1 MPSQEIHSHMEG
13 KLQISIDAIKQLREL
28 TGAGIM
34 DCKRALE
41 EAKGDTDRAVAI
53 LRERGMARAEK
64 KLGRET
70 RQGLIECYVH
80 AGGRIGAMVEVNCET
95 DFVARTPAFKEF
107 AHDIAMQVAATNP
120 KCVRPDELPDTE
132 EPPEEVALLAQPY
145 IRDPSR
151 TVQELLME
159 QIAKFG
165 ENITIRR
172 FARFELGVD

>member
-1 MPSQEIHSHMEG
+1 M
-13 KLQISIDAIKQLREL
+13 QISVELIKQLREQ

-41 EAKGDTDRAVAI
+41 EAGGNMDRAVAI

-70 RQGLIECYVH
+70 RQGLVECYVH
-80 AGGRIGAMVEVNCET
+80 AGGRIGALVEVNCET
-95 DFVARTPAFKEF
+95 DFVARNEAFKEF
-107 AHDIAMQVAATNP
+107 AHNIAMQVAATNP
-120 KCVRPDELPDTE
+120 RYLRAEDVPNTE
-132 EPPEEVALLAQPY
+132 EAPEEVALLAQPY
-145 IRDPSR
+145 IRDPGR
-151 TVQELLME
+151 TVQQLLME

>member
-1 MPSQEIHSHMEG
+1 M
-13 KLQISIDAIKQLREL
+13 QISVELIKQLREQ

-41 EAKGDTDRAVAI
+41 EADGDMARAVAI

-70 RQGLIECYVH
+70 RQGLVECYIH

-95 DFVARTPAFKEF
+95 DFVARNEAFKEF
-107 AHDIAMQVAATNP
+107 AHNIAMQVAATNP
-120 KCVRPDELPDTE
+120 KYLRPE
-132 EPPEEVALLAQPY
+132 EVPEGEESPEEVALLAQPY

-151 TVQELLME
+151 TVQQLLME

-165 ENITIRR
+165 ENIAIRR

>member
-1 MPSQEIHSHMEG
+1 
-13 KLQISIDAIKQLREL
+13 LQISVDLIKQLRER

-41 EAKGDTDRAVAI
+41 EAGGDMDRAAAI

-70 RQGLIECYVH
+70 RQGLVECYVH
-80 AGGRIGAMVEVNCET
+80 AGGRIGALVEVNCET
-95 DFVARTPAFKEF
+95 DFVARNEAFKEF
-107 AHDIAMQVAATNP
+107 AHNIAMQVAATNP
-120 KCVRPDELPDTE
+120 KYLRPEDVPDTE
-132 EPPEEVALLAQPY
+132 EAPEEVALLAQPY

-151 TVQELLME
+151 TVQQLVME
-159 QIAKFG
+159 HIAKFG

-172 FARFELGVD
+172 FARFELGAD

>member
-1 MPSQEIHSHMEG
+1 M
-13 KLQISIDAIKQLREL
+13 QISIDAIKQLREL

-41 EAKGDTDRAVAI
+41 EAEGDTERALAI

-132 EPPEEVALLAQPY
+132 GPPEEVALLAQPY